1 MRRTAALLLAT
12 AWILGLTTTTAT
24 ADGSA
29 APAPASAV
37 VDIPTVAGYVFQ
49 TVTALGG
56 LR

>member
-12 AWILGLTTTTAT
+12 AWILGLTTTTAM
-24 ADGSA
+24 ADGSPA
-29 APAPASAV
+29 AAPASAV